1 MLNGGREDSTVNR
14 QENRDRGRGWVPG
27 GGGMQYR
34 RGVYCLGVP
43 TNAERQ
49 ETLLLGGQVT

>member
-49 ETLLLGGQVT
+49 ETLLLGG